1 MDECIRIWL
10 LVRDLQSIRPTD
22 SSIGK
27 GSVVRVRT
35 WKIGG
40 FSGRKHTPQSRASV
54 SSTVTPPSAAA
65 ALSGRTRDDGGG
77 GGVAASED
85 SRASGSSTVTP
96 PTAAAALSG
105 RTRDGGGRGGIA
117 ASEERP
123 EPWLF
128 LQAPALARP
137 VVDFFPTATTI
148 LRCGFSLTGKD
159 SPARSLPMAKLCAK
173 PERSPE

>member
-96 PTAAAALSG
+96 PIAAAALSG

-137 VVDFFPTATTI
+137 VGACLGGCTRMAWSAGHGTA
-148 LRCGFSLTGKD
+148 G
-159 SPARSLPMAKLCAK
+159 
-173 PERSPE
+173 